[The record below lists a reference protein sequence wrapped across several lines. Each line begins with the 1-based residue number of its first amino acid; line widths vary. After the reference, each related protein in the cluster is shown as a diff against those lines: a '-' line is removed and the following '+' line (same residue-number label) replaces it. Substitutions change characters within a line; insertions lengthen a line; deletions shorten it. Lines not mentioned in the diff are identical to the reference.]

1 MKTTDE
7 DVKQAYQ
14 LELCLAK
21 AYSDWIDSLNDPR
34 GVKYTVMGLALTKF
48 FVHNITPYLANMRTE
63 TVRSYLYALE
73 DPITEEIKYYRKCK
87 KEFENKK

>member
-7 DVKQAYQ
+7 DIKQAAK
-14 LELCLAK
+14 LELCLSK
-21 AYSDWIDSLNDPR
+21 AYSDWLNSLNDPR

-63 TVRSYLYALE
+63 TVISYLSALE
-73 DPITEEIKYYRKCK
+73 GPITEEIKYFRKCK